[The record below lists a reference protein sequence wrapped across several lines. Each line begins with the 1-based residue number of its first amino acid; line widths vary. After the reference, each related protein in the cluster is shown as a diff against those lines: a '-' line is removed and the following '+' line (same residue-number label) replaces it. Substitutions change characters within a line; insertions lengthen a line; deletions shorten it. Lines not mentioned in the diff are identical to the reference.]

1 MSYYLT
7 QASYSSESWMAQ
19 IKNPENRFEK
29 LRPML
34 DRHGVEIIQAFFAFG
49 EYDLVIIF
57 SAPDEKTI
65 ASVLMT
71 VAGSGAL
78 SQMKTT
84 TALMAIEEGI
94 DALKAAGSVNYSPPT
109 AN

>member
-7 QASYSSESWMAQ
+7 QASYSSEAWMAQ

-34 DRHGVEIIQAFFAFG
+34 DGHGVEIIQAFFAFG

-71 VAGSGAL
+71 VAGSGAI

-84 TALMAIEEGI
+84 ELMAIEEGI

>member
-7 QASYSSESWMAQ
+7 QASYSSEAWMAQ

-34 DRHGVEIIQAFFAFG
+34 DGHGVEIIQAVFAFG

-71 VAGSGAL
+71 VAGSGAI
-78 SQMKTT
+78 SQMKT

>member
-7 QASYSSESWMAQ
+7 QASYSSEAWMAQ

-34 DRHGVEIIQAFFAFG
+34 DGHVVEIIQAFFAFG

-71 VAGSGAL
+71 VAGSGAI
-78 SQMKTT
+78 SQMKT

>member
-7 QASYSSESWMAQ
+7 QASYSSEAWMAQ

-71 VAGSGAL
+71 VAGSGAI

-84 TALMAIEEGI
+84 TLMAIEEGI

>member
-7 QASYSSESWMAQ
+7 QASYSSEAWMAQ

-34 DRHGVEIIQAFFAFG
+34 DRHGVKIIQSFFAFG

-65 ASVLMT
+65 ASVLMS
-71 VAGSGAL
+71 VAGSGAV
-78 SQMKTT
+78 SKMKT
-84 TALMAIEEGI
+84 TALMAIEDGV
-94 DALKAAGSVNYSPPT
+94 DALKAAGSVDYSPPK